1 MELFA
6 DVKKK
11 NRLVALK
18 DPFSLTARPR
28 IRHGARAPRAGHRKR
43 QHQPLGDSY
52 LMLKY
57 FPKSSLGSSVSFK

>member
-18 DPFSLTARPR
+18 DPFGLTARTR
-28 IRHGARAPRAGHRKR
+28 IRHGARAPRAGHRKTAASAVR
-43 QHQPLGDSY
+43 GDSH
-52 LMLKY
+52 LMLGELT
-57 FPKSSLGSSVSFK
+57 SS